1 MAPISLPDL
10 KVLAFDVF
18 GTVVDWRTGVMTEM
32 ATIARERRLEVD
44 PAEFAEAWRARARP
58 LMDRVY
64 RGQMPF
70 QVLDGLHR
78 TALGELVPEFSLQSL
93 STTDLDRLVRA
104 WHQLP
109 AWPDAI
115 AGMSRMRS
123 RFVLTTLSNGGMAM
137 LVDLARAAGL
147 PFDCILSTELV
158 KSYKPDP
165 RTYDLVPG
173 LLAVR
178 PEQTMMVAAHPY
190 DLAAAARQGMRT
202 AFVHRPREWGRGK
215 EERPDFP
222 VDIVAGDFLD
232 LASQLEAAHDL
243 AVASNERR

>member
-1 MAPISLPDL
+1 MTLNALADL

-18 GTVVDWRTGVMTEM
+18 GTAVDWRTGVMTEM
-32 ATIARERRLEVD
+32 ATIARERRLNVD
-44 PAEFAEAWRARARP
+44 PAEFAEAWRTRARP
-58 LMDRVY
+58 LMDRVS

-70 QVLDGLHR
+70 AVLDGLHR
-78 TALGELVPEFSLQSL
+78 SALEELVPQFSLHLL
-93 STTDLDRLVRA
+93 STADLDRLVRA

-115 AGMSRMRS
+115 AGMSRLRS

-137 LVDLARAAGL
+137 LVDLARAASL

-165 RTYDLVPG
+165 RTYQMVPS

-178 PEQTMMVAAHPY
+178 PEQAMMVAAHPY
-190 DLAAAARQGMRT
+190 DLAAAAEQGMHT
-202 AFVHRPREWGRGK
+202 AFVRRPHEWGSGK

-222 VDIVAGDFLD
+222 VDIVAADFLD
-232 LASQLEAAHDL
+232 LASQLEMAHDRTF
-243 AVASNERR
+243 ASDERR